1 MRESEIL
8 ARVVATGGSVTY
20 TEHTIKCSSADAPWR
35 DLIRLERSSKE
46 LHGVDLSCIWATIGI
61 AHGAGVLE
69 NCVDGGPLESSAI
82 QARHVCVY
90 AHSEHDYT
98 R

>member
-20 TEHTIKCSSADAPWR
+20 TEHTIKCSSANAPWR
-35 DLIRLERSSKE
+35 DLIRLERSNKE
-46 LHGVDLSCIWATIGI
+46 LHGVDLSCLWATIGI

-69 NCVDGGPLESSAI
+69 HRIDGGPLETPAPWAI
-82 QARHVCVY
+82 QIGRAHV
-90 AHSEHDYT
+90 
-98 R
+98 